1 MKKKKEEKNVVN
13 FKINKTDKKDE
24 IKKQNEKDTVKAN
37 TKKLSIEKKVKEEE
51 EEFE

>member
-1 MKKKKEEKNVVN
+1 MN

-24 IKKQNEKDTVKAN
+24 IKKQNEKDTAKAN
-37 TKKLSIEKKVKEEE
+37 NKKLGIEKKVKEEE